1 MCNLIFGVMKIC
13 SFMAFVGGV
22 VAGGVAAL
30 MLAPKKGEEFR
41 KEIKERMDG
50 VKRHLSE
57 ATGCCNAH
65 GCNVNGETEEE

>member
-1 MCNLIFGVMKIC
+1 
-13 SFMAFVGGV
+13 MAFVGGV

-41 KEIKERMDG
+41 KEIKERRDG
-50 VKRHLSE
+50 VKRHFNE

-65 GCNVNGETEEE
+65 RCTVNEDANITEEE

>member
-1 MCNLIFGVMKIC
+1 
-13 SFMAFVGGV
+13 MAFVGGV

-41 KEIKERMDG
+41 KEIKEKMNG
-50 VKRHLSE
+50 VKRHLNE
-57 ATGCCNAH
+57 AVGCCNAQ

>member
-1 MCNLIFGVMKIC
+1 
-13 SFMAFVGGV
+13 MAFVGGV

-50 VKRHLSE
+50 VKRHFNE

-65 GCNVNGETEEE
+65 RCTVNEDANITEEE

>member
-1 MCNLIFGVMKIC
+1 
-13 SFMAFVGGV
+13 MAFVGGV

-50 VKRHLSE
+50 VKRHFNE

>member
-1 MCNLIFGVMKIC
+1 MKIC

-50 VKRHLSE
+50 VKRHFNE

-65 GCNVNGETEEE
+65 GCTVNEDANITEEE

>member
-1 MCNLIFGVMKIC
+1 MKIC
-13 SFMAFVGGV
+13 IFMAFVCGV

-41 KEIKERMDG
+41 KEIKEKMDG
-50 VKRHLSE
+50 VKRHLNE
-57 ATGCCNAH
+57 AVGCCNAQ